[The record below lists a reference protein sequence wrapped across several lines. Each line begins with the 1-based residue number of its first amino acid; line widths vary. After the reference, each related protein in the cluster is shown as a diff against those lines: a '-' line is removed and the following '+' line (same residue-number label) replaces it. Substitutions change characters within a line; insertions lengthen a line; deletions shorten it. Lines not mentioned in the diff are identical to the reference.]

1 MASPADRI
9 PSGPPSLPLIL
20 ARELA
25 ANLATA
31 MFLIDARGMLVFY
44 NEAAEL
50 ILGKPFAEVGEI
62 DALEWGAMLQL
73 SAPDGTPLGRGNSP
87 AGIAFFQRRPA
98 HHVLQARDHDGVIRV
113 VEVTAY
119 PLFGGVDELHGVVA
133 VFWEDT
139 PPETAAE

>member
-1 MASPADRI
+1 MAPPADT

-73 SAPDGTPLGRGNSP
+73 SEPDGTPLGRGNSP
-87 AGIAFFQRRPA
+87 AGIAFFEQRPA
-98 HHVLQARDHDGVIRV
+98 HHVLQARDHDGLVRV

-119 PLFGGVDELHGVVA
+119 PLFGAVDDLHGVVA

-139 PPETAAE
+139 AADAVAE